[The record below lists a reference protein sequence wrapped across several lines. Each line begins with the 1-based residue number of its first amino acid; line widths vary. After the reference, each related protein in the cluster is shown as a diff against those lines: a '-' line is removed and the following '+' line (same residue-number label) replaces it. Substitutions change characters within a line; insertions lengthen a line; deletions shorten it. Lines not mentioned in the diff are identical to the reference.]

1 MSIDESLRVAIGSL
15 VPSIALTTD
24 LGSAGLDH
32 DWSSAARCQDAIA
45 VHPRTYAQVQDVVRF
60 CAGNRVPV
68 IPSGGRTGLSGGAVP
83 TPGSVV
89 VSLDRLTNLLEF
101 NEAEGSFRVQAGV
114 TTGRVQE
121 AAMREGYFYPVDLA
135 SRGSSQ
141 IGGNIAT
148 NAGGINVL
156 RYGMTR
162 NWVAGLKVITGTGDL
177 LDLNKGL
184 VKNATGYDLR
194 HLFIGSEGTLGIIV
208 EATLQLTN
216 SPPPQQ
222 VMVLALP
229 SLQSIMEVFVRA
241 RRGLVLSAFEF
252 FSDKA
257 LRHVLAAGGWRPF
270 EIDAPYYILAEFD
283 EDELGASRFFEDSVS
298 SSLVIDGVLSKS
310 GQQAAELWRLRE
322 GITESLSRYRPYKND
337 IAVRVGQVPA
347 FLERIDGLF
356 AQEYPGF
363 EVIWFGHVGD
373 GNLHISVLPPDGWSE
388 EAFLA
393 TCERVTHRLGEVLAE
408 FGGSISAE
416 HGVGLLKRDYLHYS
430 RSPAEIEL
438 MRQMKRVFDPAGI
451 MNPGKLFA
459 P

>member
-1 MSIDESLRVAIGSL
+1 MLRDESLRLAIARL
-15 VPSIALTTD
+15 VPSITLITD
-24 LGSAGLDH
+24 LGSVGLDR
-32 DWSSAARCQDAIA
+32 DWSSATRCQDGIA
-45 VHPRTYAQVQDVVRF
+45 VYPSSYAEVQDVIRF

-68 IPSGGRTGLSGGAVP
+68 VPSGGRTGLSGGAVP
-83 TPGSVV
+83 SPGSVV
-89 VSLDRLTNLLEF
+89 ISLDRLTGLLEF
-101 NEAEGSFRVQAGV
+101 NEAEGSYQVQAGV

-121 AAMREGYFYPVDLA
+121 AALREGYFYPVDLA

-141 IGGNIAT
+141 IGGNVAT
-148 NAGGINVL
+148 NAGGTNVL

-162 NWVAGLKVITGTGDL
+162 SWVTGLKVVTGAGDL

-194 HLFIGSEGTLGIIV
+194 HLFIGSEGTLGVIV
-208 EATLQLTN
+208 EATLRLTN
-216 SPPPQQ
+216 PPPPQQ
-222 VMVLALP
+222 VMILALP
-229 SLQSIMEVFVRA
+229 SLHSIMEVFARA

-257 LRHVLAAGGWRPF
+257 LAHVLAAGGRRPF
-270 EIDAPYYILAEFD
+270 GADAPYYVLAEFD
-283 EDELGASRFFEDSVS
+283 EDERGASRFFEESFS
-298 SSLVIDGVLSKS
+298 SSLVVDGVLSQS

-322 GITESLSRYRPYKND
+322 GITESLSRYGPYKND

-356 AQEYPGF
+356 ATEYPGF

-373 GNLHISVLPPDGWSE
+373 GNLHISVLPPDDWSE

-393 TCERVTHRLGEVLAE
+393 TCTRVTHHLGEVLAE

-416 HGVGLLKRDYLHYS
+416 HGVGLLKREYLHYS